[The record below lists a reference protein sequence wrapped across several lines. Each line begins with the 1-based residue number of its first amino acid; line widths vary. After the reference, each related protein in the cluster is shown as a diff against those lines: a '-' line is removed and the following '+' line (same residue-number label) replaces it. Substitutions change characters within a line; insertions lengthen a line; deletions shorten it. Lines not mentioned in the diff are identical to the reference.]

1 MSFLAK
7 LENWFSKK
15 EDQAEVVAT
24 EFEQYAAKKIH
35 VLVADI
41 AALAEKIGIPLLE
54 EAITKGGL
62 AAALALATGPAAAGQ
77 AFLAAAGAVVQAEA
91 PDALHALATAAVTEA
106 KAAVTEA
113 AAAIAEAP
121 KPVAAE
127 GVNE

>member
-91 PDALHALATAAVTEA
+91 PDALHALAGKTTLRQRLLSSSALSNGLFLLYTF
-106 KAAVTEA
+106 KF
-113 AAAIAEAP
+113 
-121 KPVAAE
+121 
-127 GVNE
+127 